1 MLRSRREQR
10 LIMKKSSN
18 GINRTDRLNAE
29 FQKEIHE
36 VITYKL
42 KTPLSKVMVSVLKVD
57 VSKDLKHAKVFLSIY
72 STDAEKV
79 QETFN
84 SIVSE
89 SKNIRYQLSQSMRI
103 RTVPDLQFILDD
115 SMEYSDKIS
124 KLLLSIEK
132 QENDKN

>member
-1 MLRSRREQR
+1 
-10 LIMKKSSN
+10 MKKSSN

-36 VITYKL
+36 VIAYKL

-72 STDAEKV
+72 SADAEKV

>member
-1 MLRSRREQR
+1 
-10 LIMKKSSN
+10 MKKSSN